1 MKNERLPHTVA
12 HPRFDPIV
20 GTAAASRNLRHGAL
34 VITWGSIFVI
44 TAFKQ
49 TPYYLAIHK
58 GLGAIV
64 RGASL
69 NTVDG

>member
-1 MKNERLPHTVA
+1 MKNERLPYTVD
-12 HPRFDPIV
+12 HPRYDPIARI
-20 GTAAASRNLRHGAL
+20 AAASRDLRHGAL

-49 TPYYLAIHK
+49 TPYYLAIQK